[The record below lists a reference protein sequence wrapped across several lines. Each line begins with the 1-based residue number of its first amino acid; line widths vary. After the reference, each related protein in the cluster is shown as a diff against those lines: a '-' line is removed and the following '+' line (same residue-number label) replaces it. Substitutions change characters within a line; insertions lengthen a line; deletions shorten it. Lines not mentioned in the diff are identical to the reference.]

1 MSESIANS
9 VLITI
14 NGRDR
19 VGLISAVAG
28 ALFDLGANL
37 ADVSFAV
44 LDTGC
49 EFACVAHVTAEV
61 TVETIRGELSGLA
74 PLAGADIQISDFRH
88 DSDHAAQ
95 AQVTHLIEISGGD
108 RPGLI
113 ARLAEV
119 FVQFNANVVRMN
131 SSRVKPGVGEAVYGM
146 RFEISLPA
154 ARARACIAA
163 VSNTAGQLHL
173 ECHCREV
180 ASGT

>member
-1 MSESIANS
+1 MSESAASS

-14 NGRDR
+14 NGADR

-28 ALFDLGANL
+28 SLFDLGANL

-44 LDTGC
+44 LGAGC
-49 EFACVAHVTAEV
+49 EFACVAQVSADV
-61 TVETIRGELSGLA
+61 SVETIRRELAALA
-74 PLAGADIQISDFRH
+74 PLEGADIQISDFRH
-88 DSDHAAQ
+88 DLDPAPKAE
-95 AQVTHLIEISGGD
+95 VTHVIEISGGD

-131 SSRVKPGVGEAVYGM
+131 SSRVRPGAGDAVYGM
-146 RFEISLPA
+146 RFEISLPP
-154 ARARACIAA
+154 ARAHACIAA

-173 ECHCREV
+173 ECQCREIRGG
-180 ASGT
+180 S

>member
-1 MSESIANS
+1 MSETVTNS
-9 VLITI
+9 VLISI
-14 NGRDR
+14 NGADR

-44 LDTGC
+44 LGTGC
-49 EFACVAHVTAEV
+49 EFACVAQVSADV
-61 TVETIRGELSGLA
+61 SVATIRRELSALA
-74 PLAGADIQISDFRH
+74 PLEGADIRISDFRH
-88 DSDHAAQ
+88 DLDHTAKTE
-95 AQVTHLIEISGGD
+95 VTHVIEISGGD

-131 SSRVKPGVGEAVYGM
+131 SSRVEPASGDAVYGM

-173 ECHCREV
+173 ECRCREV
-180 ASGT
+180 GSGS